1 MLGESMRTVVDENTE
16 RDFVLCGDDSQSL
29 AVQEA
34 LDLIVQHGLTI
45 RRACELTGAN
55 PASVKRKLHAPGQL
69 ATIPTPEM
77 IVSMCKE
84 FRRVSDRRRC

>member
-1 MLGESMRTVVDENTE
+1 MLYESVKTVIDENTE

-29 AVQEA
+29 AVMESLA
-34 LDLIVQHGLTI
+34 LIVQHGWTL
-45 RRACELTGAN
+45 RRACQLTGAN